1 MAYRNPIVGI
11 KNHSPSTGT
20 IPIKPRRRLAITPGT
35 RMNTFL
41 LRDLSDKNPPNGP
54 PTMLAKRRSEDNKP
68 AVPNGTPL
76 TSWRN
81 FGKNWAAVNV
91 PPHKPSTPNA
101 ITQMFRL
108 LRTGLIELYAGRE
121 PLSLGTTTSPIT
133 KNNNPSNP
141 PSTSPIRHPNPGAF
155 IMNAQTQSPIPPPTL
170 NAPLYNPITK
180 PSSCSRNNGVR
191 TPIAGLKNR
200 LAPTPSINRERKR

>member
-1 MAYRNPIVGI
+1 METARRMWTEFIKLIPNGAWRCPTSGYWLALAYIVEKTMAYRNPIVGI

-68 AVPNGTPL
+68 AVPNGSPL

-81 FGKNWAAVNV
+81 LGRNWAAVNV

-108 LRTGLIELYAGRE
+108 LRTGLIEL
-121 PLSLGTTTSPIT
+121 
-133 KNNNPSNP
+133 
-141 PSTSPIRHPNPGAF
+141 
-155 IMNAQTQSPIPPPTL
+155 
-170 NAPLYNPITK
+170 
-180 PSSCSRNNGVR
+180 
-191 TPIAGLKNR
+191 
-200 LAPTPSINRERKR
+200 